1 MFCGFGAVVLLVLI
15 INSNTITGRQEHVAD
30 LSNELRQEETTN
42 KLVRKHREKLQHD
55 FDTSRATITSLQKKQ
70 TDLSAKISQLS
81 QAISAESETV
91 VGGSQI
97 ALLKAELISLE
108 EKTAR
113 LSEKNALER
122 ESGRQVRPFEGD
134 GHRQYLTGL
143 KLGGKRVLILVD
155 SSASMLDRTIVNIV
169 RWKVRNDAIRR
180 TAPKWLRTLSTVE
193 WIIANLPVDSSI
205 QAYHFSEKTS
215 SLTTETPSPWLAV
228 TNSPRIDEIVNNL
241 RQIAPIGGTNLEEA
255 FLKARNVT
263 PRPDNIILITDGLP
277 TRRKGGSRARTIDG
291 AGRAKLFEQAVRQ
304 LPPDIP
310 VNVIL
315 FPIEGDPLAAVNY
328 WKLAV
333 DSGGSFLTPARD
345 WP

>member
-15 INSNTITGRQEHVAD
+15 INSNTITVRQERVAD
-30 LSNELRQEETTN
+30 LRNELRQEETTN
-42 KLVRKHREKLQHD
+42 KLVRQHREQLQHD
-55 FDTSRATITSLQKKQ
+55 YDDSLATINSQQKKQ
-70 TDLSAKISQLS
+70 TDLSAKIDQLNL
-81 QAISAESETV
+81 AIGAESEIV
-91 VGGSQI
+91 PAGKQI
-97 ALLKAELISLE
+97 ASLQTELKSLE

-113 LSEKNALER
+113 LSEKKALER

-143 KLGGKRVLILVD
+143 KLGGKRVLILID

-169 RWKVRNDAIRR
+169 RWKIRDDALRR
-180 TAPKWLRTLSTVE
+180 MAPKWLKTVSTVE

-215 SLTTETPSPWLAV
+215 SLTTESPSSWLAV
-228 TNSPRIDEIVNNL
+228 TDSSRIDEIVANL
-241 RQIAPIGGTNLEEA
+241 RHIGPIGGTNLEEA
-255 FLKARNVT
+255 FLKARSVT

-277 TRRKGGSRARTIDG
+277 TRRKNGTRARTIDG